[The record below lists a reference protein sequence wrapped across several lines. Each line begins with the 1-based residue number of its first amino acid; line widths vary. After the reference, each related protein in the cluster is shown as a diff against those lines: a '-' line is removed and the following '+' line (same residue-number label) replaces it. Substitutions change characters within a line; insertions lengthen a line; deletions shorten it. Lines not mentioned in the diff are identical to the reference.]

1 MKDSHRTP
9 GYSYRRS
16 GITHLK
22 QTVDENMERH
32 AVHGDALN
40 GIPDRQPDTPDGK
53 KVNETPKKTP
63 LM

>member
-1 MKDSHRTP
+1 MNDSHRTP

-16 GITHLK
+16 GIAHLK
-22 QTVDENMERH
+22 ETVDENMSKH

-40 GIPDRQPDTPDGK
+40 GIPDRKPDPEDTDQVLEALK
-53 KVNETPKKTP
+53 KPP